1 LPGKNPKEA
10 VENYASPIRETLA
23 CVTDAI
29 LGYRGGVYVSPKNH
43 TLCFVSAPV
52 GRLFG
57 TGLSLF
63 FSQNYSV
70 CQSSSGDQEW
80 KVRTEGYI
88 YRIDNESGNEM
99 ISFHW
104 HPSPDLLKYPHLH
117 LKRTGSGVNRAE
129 LEEGHIPTGRVSV
142 EAIVLFLE
150 RDLGVKPKGDDWR
163 ARVENNMEVFERY
176 RSWA

>member
-1 LPGKNPKEA
+1 MPGRTPREA
-10 VENYASPIRETLA
+10 VENYARPIRETLA

-29 LGYRGGVYVSPKNH
+29 VGYNGGVYPSDSKH
-43 TLCFVSAPV
+43 TLCFVNSPV

-57 TGLSLF
+57 TELSLF
-63 FSQNYSV
+63 FSQNYSL
-70 CQSSSGDQEW
+70 QQASGGDQEW

-88 YRIDNESGNEM
+88 YRLDDENGSEI

-104 HPSPDLLKYPHLH
+104 HPYRDLVKYPHLH
-117 LKRTGSGVNRAE
+117 LKRKGSGITRSE
-129 LEEGHIPTGRVSV
+129 LEQAHIPTGRLSI

-150 RDLGVKPKGDDWR
+150 REFSVKPRGADWR
-163 ARVENNMEVFERY
+163 ERVEQNLEIFERN